1 MAIQYQ
7 VNIQVTSGCDFR
19 QEFTLANPDLTP
31 KNITGAK
38 FKAGLA
44 KHAVSIDA
52 LLSTR
57 DEPVYKIVPFTTTVV
72 DGGKGVYSIGLTA
85 AQTNQ
90 LQEGKYVYNVV
101 LVDANGYKTEV
112 VTGLAFVEKGFAS
125 LLA

>member
-7 VNIQVTSGCDFR
+7 VNIQITSGCDFR

-31 KNITGAK
+31 KNITGAT

-57 DEPVYKIVPFTTTVV
+57 DEPVYKIVPFNTTVV

-101 LVDANGYKTEV
+101 LVDVNGYKSEV